1 MSPLDPVIEDY
12 LAHLRD
18 QRRYSVRTIAAYAA
32 DLADLARFTDG
43 RRGTASEPPAG
54 EAGPPDRDGGS
65 ARDGASARDGGPA
78 HDVAPAD
85 EAAGA
90 ELDLSLL
97 RDWLWDADQRGLARA
112 TLARR
117 AATARGFAAW
127 LATSG
132 RAASDAGARL
142 RAPKPQRTL
151 PRVLS
156 RDAAD
161 GLLAQLEEAAAEG
174 DPNALRDHAVVELLY
189 AAALRVSEL
198 VGLDLDD
205 LDRSNRTVRV
215 LGKGAKERVVPYGA
229 PAARALDRYLEYGR
243 PALLAWAAAR
253 TDPAAAA
260 SSAARTSRR
269 TGGRS
274 ASDGPGPAVF
284 LGVRG
289 GRLNA
294 RSVHRL
300 VAGLLAEV
308 PGGGPAGP
316 HAFRHTAATH
326 LLDGG
331 AELRAVQEFL
341 GHASL
346 GTTQI
351 YTHVSAERLKQSY
364 RTAHPR
370 A

>member
-1 MSPLDPVIEDY
+1 MSPLGHAIEDY

-18 QRRYSVRTIAAYAA
+18 ERRFSAHTVAAYSA
-32 DLADLARFTDG
+32 DLHHLARFADTRD
-43 RRGTASEPPAG
+43 AAAPPAV
-54 EAGPPDRDGGS
+54 AAAQRADDHPGP
-65 ARDGASARDGGPA
+65 
-78 HDVAPAD
+78 
-85 EAAGA
+85 GA
-90 ELDLSLL
+90 ELDLALL
-97 RDWLWDADQRGLARA
+97 RDWLWDGDQRGLARA

-117 AATARGFAAW
+117 AASARGFAAW

-132 RAASDAGARL
+132 RARSDAGARL

-161 GLLAQLEEAAAEG
+161 GLLAELEQAAADGE
-174 DPNALRDHAVVELLY
+174 PNALRDHAVVELLY

-198 VGLDLDD
+198 VGLDVDD

-229 PAARALDRYLEYGR
+229 PAARALDRYLELGR
-243 PALLAWAAAR
+243 PALLARAAAR
-253 TDPAAAA
+253 TEAA
-260 SSAARTSRR
+260 SGGSSTVARR
-269 TGGRS
+269 T
-274 ASDGPGPAVF
+274 ASDRRPSSGGAHAVF
-284 LGVRG
+284 LGARG